1 MLHSHSWYTWTK
13 YNANFNICVVG
24 VQVEKMAPLSEG
36 LLLERSTREETGSG
50 LPTMF
55 SLLSSTGDL
64 SPIVTRQSFTHG
76 NTFI

>member
-1 MLHSHSWYTWTK
+1 MLHYHSWYTLSTLAFSTSCGW
-13 YNANFNICVVG
+13 